1 SAVSHD
7 PLSFPQPRPP
17 PRPPPFPTRR
27 SSDLDRGALE
37 PPPVDGEQERPD
49 AHAVVV
55 SWSCGLPARAARRD
69 RPDLQ
74 AGHDAEAEGEAGRE
88 AEVEVVE
95 EDEVGVPALRVPV
108 PDTTLKVFGR
118 SA

>member
-37 PPPVDGEQERPD
+37 PPPVGGERERPD

-55 SWSCGLPARAARRD
+55 SGSCGLPARAARRD

-74 AGHDAEAEGEAGRE
+74 AGHDAEAEGEEIGR
-88 AEVEVVE
+88 AHVEVVE
-95 EDEVGVPALRVPV
+95 VEEVGGSGMMVLVT
-108 PDTTLKVFGR
+108 DTALKV
-118 SA
+118 